1 MDCVVAQLVNTIR
14 VLLAAQIRDFLWDLA
29 LEEAKENLHHIM
41 TQVKANIIDPRGG
54 GFGVR
59 DRLDTLTEVHR
70 QVIEARDRR
79 KQMRTFGEQKKMTNE
94 DWDDFCTSDSNEDY
108 WAELLA
114 GHLTASDRNRQV
126 KEDEVLAWRVMH
138 GGV

>member
-1 MDCVVAQLVNTIR
+1 MDCVAAQLVNTVR
-14 VLLAAQIRDFLWDLA
+14 VLLAAPIRDFLWDLA
-29 LEEAKENLHHIM
+29 LEEARVNLLHIM
-41 TQVKANIIDPRGG
+41 TQVKANIIDPRD

-59 DRLDTLTEVHR
+59 DRLDTLTEVQR
-70 QVIEARDRR
+70 QVSEARDRR
-79 KQMRTFGEQKKMTNE
+79 KQMRKFGEQKKMTNE